1 MELTLTRLQA
11 TKENMKAMQQ
21 TVLNGLKTDMHKIVT
36 AGNYSITT
44 RTTMVQPSALVVTI
58 TQSGSQS
65 VTYTSAPTSPQSGD
79 TQVTGKFN
87 CAAGDLITVAVTSS
101 ANADQ
106 PPSLV
111 KTTIDL
117 RQGV

>member
-1 MELTLTRLQA
+1 MKATQA
-11 TKENMKAMQQ
+11 T
-21 TVLNGLKTDMHKIVT
+21 TINGLTSSQHKVVA

-44 RTTMVQPSALVVTI
+44 RTTMVQPSALLVTI

-111 KTTIDL
+111 KTTINL
-117 RQGV
+117 RQGT